1 MGERMPTRSNAL
13 VVLAPAVACTASS
26 ADDDDGSSSSTA
38 PADDGDVGGTTP
50 STNGD
55 DDGADAGSTDDG
67 PDDGNDVDDGDA
79 SSDGGS
85 DDGGPVTT
93 ACDEDPPVAEAPP
106 PQWTNATGSLA
117 NMASEC
123 GNLTLVSAKPC
134 STAVIAGVAK
144 GGLFAT
150 DDGGQTWAPLGTGP
164 GSAVIVN
171 RPAAIVYDPEH
182 PEVFWEA
189 GIYNDGGVYRTD
201 DGGTTFVQLGD
212 FGHDDL
218 VSIDFGDPA
227 RATLLAGGHEQKQRL
242 MLSVDG
248 GAQWSDVGPN
258 LPADSHFSSAPLV
271 LDAQTF
277 LLGACGWGDGTC
289 GIYRSTDTGASWTM
303 VSDLPAVG
311 EPKWAS
317 DGAVYWPLVYGGG
330 VARSTDGG
338 STWTKPAEGLAGTPV
353 ELADGRILMLQ
364 GDHVAV
370 SSDAGDS
377 WMPIGEPLPFAAAG
391 LAFSAQTKTLYVW
404 HNDCGEVVLPDAIMR
419 AGFDPD

>member
-1 MGERMPTRSNAL
+1 MSTRSNAL
-13 VVLAPAVACTASS
+13 VVLALAVACTASS
-26 ADDDDGSSSSTA
+26 GDDDDGSSSSSTA
-38 PADDGDVGGTTP
+38 RSDDGDMGGTTP
-50 STNGD
+50 ASDSSDDAADSGSADDAADDDGD
-55 DDGADAGSTDDG
+55 DDGAD
-67 PDDGNDVDDGDA
+67 
-79 SSDGGS
+79 SSDGGT
-85 DDGGPVTT
+85 DDGGPIST
-93 ACDEDPPVAEAPP
+93 ACDERPPVADAPP

-117 NMASEC
+117 GMASEC

-134 STAVIAGVAK
+134 ASTVIAGVAK

-150 DDGGQTWAPLGTGP
+150 DDGGASWSPLGTGP
-164 GSAVIVN
+164 GSAVITN

-201 DGGTTFVQLGD
+201 DGGTTFVQLGE

-218 VSIDFGDPA
+218 VSVDFTDPE
-227 RATLLAGGHEQKQRL
+227 RKTLLAGGHEQKRRL
-242 MLSVDG
+242 MLSTDG
-248 GAQWSDVGPN
+248 GVQWNDVGPN
-258 LPADSHFSSAPLV
+258 LPEDSHFSSTPLV

-277 LLGACGWGDGTC
+277 LLGACGWGEGTC
-289 GIYRSTDTGASWTM
+289 GIYRSVDTGASWTM
-303 VSDLPAVG
+303 ASDLPATG

-317 DGAVYWPLVYGGG
+317 DGTIYWPLVYGGG
-330 VARSTDGG
+330 VARSVDGG
-338 STWTKPAEGLAGTPV
+338 TTWTRPAEGLAGTPV

-391 LAFSAQTKTLYVW
+391 LAFSAQTKTLFVW